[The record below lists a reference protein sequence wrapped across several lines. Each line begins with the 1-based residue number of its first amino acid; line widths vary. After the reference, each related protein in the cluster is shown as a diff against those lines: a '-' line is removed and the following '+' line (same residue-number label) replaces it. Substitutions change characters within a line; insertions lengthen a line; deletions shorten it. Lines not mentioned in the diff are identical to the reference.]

1 MAVSKIDLWIYAH
14 WKGMAKPQCIGI
26 LSAQRSKGSRVFS
39 FAYDRNWLS
48 NKMRFVL
55 DPDIDWVTGSQ
66 YLNGKDNFG
75 AFMDSMPDNWGR
87 RLMQRRAAQKAFS
100 LKQPVPI
107 NMK

>member
-55 DPDIDWVTGSQ
+55 DPDIDLGNRITIFEW
-66 YLNGKDNFG
+66 
-75 AFMDSMPDNWGR
+75 
-87 RLMQRRAAQKAFS
+87 
-100 LKQPVPI
+100 
-107 NMK
+107 